1 MCHFWTLWYGSF
13 EYRISTYRIQS
24 KHSTLWLCM
33 RPRDYEVDFVF
44 VFCYRLRETQ
54 LAEQSK
60 PAQPEA
66 INQGNLNKETPSQQV
81 MMQKPEKDSY
91 VENRIAKLIEER
103 DTLLRTGV
111 YSTEDKIISELDR
124 QIREAIAEKNR
135 WLWIW
140 RATVQWW
147 HLFESI
153 EEVALGETPCCT
165 NVELNFLEF
174 YRQIWSP
181 FPVLW
186 SGSVPPSSHWSVLIS
201 ICW

>member
-1 MCHFWTLWYGSF
+1 
-13 EYRISTYRIQS
+13 
-24 KHSTLWLCM
+24 M

-135 WLWIW
+135 
-140 RATVQWW
+140 
-147 HLFESI
+147 
-153 EEVALGETPCCT
+153 
-165 NVELNFLEF
+165 
-174 YRQIWSP
+174 
-181 FPVLW
+181 
-186 SGSVPPSSHWSVLIS
+186 
-201 ICW
+201 